1 MTFRQF
7 AIGLTASFG
16 LAWLAMVVVPF
27 FKLRNPSPVSFEE
40 GVDAQEGIYHPKRAG
55 RVANGANIYAA
66 NGCYQCHTQV
76 VRPTYAGNDL
86 GRPDFG
92 GLKADPDRGDT
103 RRESNAFDYIGLDY
117 AQIGVTRLGPDLMN
131 FGIRISEEKRLEIK
145 EEREQLAARTGGEAE
160 SVKQGEAEGRARTY
174 VYKHLYNP
182 RLFPELKDW
191 SSCPSFSFLFET
203 RKITGQKSEAALD
216 VPTEDGYEVVPG
228 DKARALVDYL
238 MSLKHDDPV
247 PASMNYAPATSNQEG

>member
-40 GVDAQEGIYHPKRAG
+40 GIDAQEGIYHPKRAG
-55 RVANGANIYAA
+55 RVVNGANVYAA

-76 VRPTYAGNDL
+76 VRSSYAGNDL

-92 GLKADPDRGDT
+92 GLKADPERGDT
-103 RRESNAFDYIGLDY
+103 RRESNVFDYIGLDF

-131 FGIRISEEKRLEIK
+131 VGLRM
-145 EEREQLAARTGGEAE
+145 EANYGADA
-160 SVKQGEAEGRARTY
+160 KGY
-174 VYKHLYNP
+174 LYKHLYNP
-182 RLFPELKDW
+182 RLIPALTDW

-203 RKITGQKSEAALD
+203 RKITGQKSDAALD
-216 VPTEDGYEVVPG
+216 VPTEDGYEVIPG
-228 DKARALVDYL
+228 DQARALVDYL

>member
-7 AIGLTASFG
+7 AFGLTASFG

-40 GVDAQEGIYHPKRAG
+40 GVDSLEGIYHPKLMG
-55 RVANGANIYAA
+55 RVTNGAIVYSA

-103 RRESNAFDYIGLDY
+103 RRESNVFDYIGLDY

-131 FGIRISEEKRLEIK
+131 VGLRMEATHGTDAEAWLYKR
-145 EEREQLAARTGGEAE
+145 
-160 SVKQGEAEGRARTY
+160 
-174 VYKHLYNP
+174 LYNP
-182 RLFPELKDW
+182 RLIPALKDW

-203 RKITGQKSEAALD
+203 REITGQPSDSAVD
-216 VPTEDGYEVVPG
+216 VPTEDGFEVVPG
-228 DKARALVDYL
+228 DKARALVEYL
-238 MSLKHDDPV
+238 MSLRHDDPV
-247 PASMNYAPATSNQEG
+247 PSSMNYAPATSNKEG